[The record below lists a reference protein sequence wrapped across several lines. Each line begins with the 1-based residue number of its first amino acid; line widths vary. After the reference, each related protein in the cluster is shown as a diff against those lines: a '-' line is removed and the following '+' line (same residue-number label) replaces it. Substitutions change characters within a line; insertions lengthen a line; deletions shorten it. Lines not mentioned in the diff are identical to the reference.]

1 MKYVFMAEHQGQ
13 FRLSSMCR
21 VLRIQRSGY
30 YAWKAA
36 PKSARTLADES
47 LMADIR
53 KSFEDSQGI
62 YGSPRVHCDLREAG
76 IACGEKRVARL
87 MRQAQLRSVRGYKRP
102 RYKVGMPSTTA
113 PNLLQREFTVA
124 HPDQVWVTDITYIR
138 TYEGWLY
145 LTVVIDLYS
154 RAVVGWSMKSTMAT
168 ELVLDALMMA
178 VWRRRPK
185 APVMIHSDQGS
196 QFGSDEFNRWCKD
209 NHLVPS
215 MSRRGNCWDNA
226 VAESFFSNLKKERIK
241 LRIYASRQEAKSDV
255 FDYIEGFYNRV
266 RRHIHLDQMSPLA
279 FEQLQTGS

>member
-87 MRQAQLRSVRGYKRP
+87 MRQAQLRSVRGYKP
-102 RYKVGMPSTTA
+102 DPLPAGALETLIAAA
-113 PNLLQREFTVA
+113 PETISDNSFV
-124 HPDQVWVTDITYIR
+124 
-138 TYEGWLY
+138 
-145 LTVVIDLYS
+145 
-154 RAVVGWSMKSTMAT
+154 MA
-168 ELVLDALMMA
+168 A
-178 VWRRRPK
+178 
-185 APVMIHSDQGS
+185 
-196 QFGSDEFNRWCKD
+196 
-209 NHLVPS
+209 
-215 MSRRGNCWDNA
+215 
-226 VAESFFSNLKKERIK
+226 
-241 LRIYASRQEAKSDV
+241 
-255 FDYIEGFYNRV
+255 
-266 RRHIHLDQMSPLA
+266 
-279 FEQLQTGS
+279 

>member
-1 MKYVFMAEHQGQ
+1 MAEHQGQ

-21 VLRIQRSGY
+21 VLRIERSGY
-30 YAWKAA
+30 YAWKTT
-36 PKSARTLADES
+36 PKSARTLTDES
-47 LMADIR
+47 LMTDIR

-76 IACGEKRVARL
+76 IGCGEKRVARL

-124 HPDQVWVTDITYIR
+124 QPDQVWVTDITYIR

-185 APVMIHSDQGS
+185 NPVMIHSDQGS

-241 LRIYASRQEAKSDV
+241 RRIYASRQEAKSDV

-266 RRHIHLDQMSPLA
+266 RRHSHLDQLSPLA
-279 FEQLQTGS
+279 FEQLRTGS

>member
-1 MKYVFMAEHQGQ
+1 MKYAFMAEHQSQ
-13 FRLSSMCR
+13 FRLRSMCR
-21 VLRIQRSGY
+21 VLRIQRSGF

-36 PKSARTLADES
+36 PKSARALSDEL
-47 LMADIR
+47 LMEDIK
-53 KSFEDSQGI
+53 KSFDDSQGI

-113 PNLLQREFTVA
+113 PNLLQRGFTVA
-124 HPDQVWVTDITYIR
+124 QPDQVWVTDITYIR

-168 ELVLDALMMA
+168 EVVLDALMMA

-185 APVMIHSDQGS
+185 TPVMIHSDQGS

-241 LRIYASRQEAKSDV
+241 RRIYASRQEAKSDV

-266 RRHIHLDQMSPLA
+266 RRHSHLDQLSPMA
-279 FEQLQTGS
+279 FEQLRTGS